1 MIAQELLI
9 QLDSIF
15 NFFVFY
21 YFLELLLE
29 IREKSDALSKF
40 VLLLPIL
47 IEVVRAI
54 TL

>member
-1 MIAQELLI
+1 MIAEKLLI
-9 QLDSIF
+9 QFDSILD
-15 NFFVFY
+15 FFVLY

-29 IREKSDALSKF
+29 IGEKPDALGKF

-47 IEVVRAI
+47 IEVVRAL

>member
-21 YFLELLLE
+21 YFLELFLE

>member
-1 MIAQELLI
+1 MIAEELLVK
-9 QLDSIF
+9 LDSIF

-29 IREKSDALSKF
+29 IREKSDALGKI
-40 VLLLPIL
+40 VLLVPIL

-54 TL
+54 AL

>member
-1 MIAQELLI
+1 MIAQKLLI
-9 QLDSIF
+9 KLDSILD
-15 NFFVFY
+15 FFVLY

-29 IREKSDALSKF
+29 IGEKPDALGKF